1 MKSYEKIARILRTD
15 RDNIRIIEER
25 LAAVTGKKDVMDK
38 IIEGNETMI
47 TDRLNLL
54 GLAKTSSAKEIY
66 DALISKIEADDNLL
80 FEALGRPIITEM
92 ASSNYVLNVAKEIA
106 GLPKGFFLKKEKAV
120 KLLKNQPPQNIIS
133 SLGYKNVDELVEK
146 EDIFGIFSAIRF
158 LEDADWLNDVFF
170 KQYETLKPSDFE
182 EREIILKT
190 LDQKWAVAAES
201 FVRKKYHNISHLKE
215 MGIIF
220 VIPVVLGISGELLR
234 MFSLVLHYLNEI
246 PFYSSLFKKFA
257 ANEETFADN
266 LISLLRGDVIDRQPP
281 SPAGGDQKS
290 QWLIVQRYLGKDDIN
305 DWRLSFPHL
314 NPEALHWERMERM
327 LSRAG
332 DLLDGFAVDLA
343 FWQNLNWVGDYFK
356 DETGIE
362 VLVSFNLVDT
372 VMSLVMEKELVK
384 YFYHHQESLW
394 NRIFIE
400 YFGEEKM
407 EETIKENIIKGWF
420 EI

>member
-1 MKSYEKIARILRTD
+1 MKSYEKIASILRTD
-15 RDNIRIIEER
+15 KDNIRKIEER
-25 LAAVTGKKDVMDK
+25 FSEVTGKKYIMDK
-38 IIEGNETMI
+38 IIEDNEFMVKSHLE
-47 TDRLNLL
+47 RL
-54 GLAKTSSAKEIY
+54 GLTREASAGKIY
-66 DALISKIEADDNLL
+66 NALIRHIESDNSLL

-266 LISLLRGDVIDRQPP
+266 LISLLRGDVID
-281 SPAGGDQKS
+281 
-290 QWLIVQRYLGKDDIN
+290 
-305 DWRLSFPHL
+305 
-314 NPEALHWERMERM
+314 
-327 LSRAG
+327 
-332 DLLDGFAVDLA
+332 
-343 FWQNLNWVGDYFK
+343 
-356 DETGIE
+356 
-362 VLVSFNLVDT
+362 
-372 VMSLVMEKELVK
+372 
-384 YFYHHQESLW
+384 
-394 NRIFIE
+394 
-400 YFGEEKM
+400 
-407 EETIKENIIKGWF
+407 
-420 EI
+420 